1 MGFVRVLS
9 DDHLAAYVE
18 DVMVHA
24 GYRGSGVGEK
34 ILAQL
39 LEEVSSVA
47 NVSLFCE
54 PPVAPFYERAAS
66 G

>member
-1 MGFVRVLS
+1 
-9 DDHLAAYVE
+9 
-18 DVMVHA
+18 MVHA

-34 ILAQL
+34 ILARL